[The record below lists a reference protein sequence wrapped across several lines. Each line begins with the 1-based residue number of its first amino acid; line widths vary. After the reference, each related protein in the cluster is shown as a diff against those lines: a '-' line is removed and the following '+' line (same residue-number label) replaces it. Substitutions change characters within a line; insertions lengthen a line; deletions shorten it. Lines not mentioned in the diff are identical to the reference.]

1 MLRRAW
7 RKGFG
12 RFERECNQ
20 DGSDV
25 GDMAGAGP
33 HSAWPSSRVADR
45 LAGALLGVFGLA
57 EPAAALVSVQPAGVD
72 AYTMGPGRIGTSQL
86 LWRG

>member
-20 DGSDV
+20 GGSDV

-45 LAGALLGVFGLA
+45 LAAAVLGVSDLPNRCPHSSQSSRRLSTPTPWA
-57 EPAAALVSVQPAGVD
+57 
-72 AYTMGPGRIGTSQL
+72 PGESAPS
-86 LWRG
+86 